1 MNVIEFWSFVMK
13 KNIKLRIKNEY
24 KNEFRMRIL
33 VKRYHKFLK
42 ANKCNNLKF
51 EKNTVVFMIK

>member
-1 MNVIEFWSFVMK
+1 MK